1 MSAHTPRIFARDEG
15 DHFDLLGSRATVKVA
30 GAETGGAMTVIE
42 VLAPR
47 GFGPPLHRHDVE
59 DELFHVT
66 EGALWVSCDGQ
77 EQTLGPGGTVWLPKG
92 LPHQFQAVGETTTRF
107 LQISAPAQ
115 FEDMVA
121 ALGPRL
127 DDAGLPEPVEID
139 PAKVAEV
146 CARFQV
152 EVLGPPPASLD

>member
-1 MSAHTPRIFARDEG
+1 MSVQTPQLFARDEG
-15 DHFDLLGSRATVKVA
+15 DHWNLLNSRATVKVA
-30 GAETGGAMTVIE
+30 GATTGGVMTVIE
-42 VLAPR
+42 TLAPR

-92 LPHQFQAVGETTTRF
+92 LPHQFQAVGAGPTRF
-107 LQISAPAQ
+107 LQISTPAQ
-115 FEDMVA
+115 FEDMLA
-121 ALGPRL
+121 ALGNRL
-127 DDAGLPEPVEID
+127 DDAELPEPTEID
-139 PAKVAEV
+139 PGKVAEV

-152 EVLGPPPASLD
+152 EILGPPPAPLD